1 MNLYKMIPKVDQILD
16 NKVIKDLL
24 DKNSKNLVMESIHEE
39 LDNIRNN
46 ISNGYDKNIISN

>member
-24 DKNSKNLVMESIHEE
+24 EILYQ
-39 LDNIRNN
+39 IRLK
-46 ISNGYDKNIISN
+46 I